1 VSAAVSRR
9 VCRPIGTPGITE
21 ESAEAGHGI
30 ESVRD
35 QQVDAGCGERN
46 RALLVPVGA
55 TVRRCMHDGPACA
68 SRALPVQEQPV
79 GLIGESDRTHLLVE
93 AQLVPA

>member
-1 VSAAVSRR
+1 
-9 VCRPIGTPGITE
+9 
-21 ESAEAGHGI
+21 
-30 ESVRD
+30 
-35 QQVDAGCGERN
+35 
-46 RALLVPVGA
+46 
-55 TVRRCMHDGPACA
+55 MHDGPACA